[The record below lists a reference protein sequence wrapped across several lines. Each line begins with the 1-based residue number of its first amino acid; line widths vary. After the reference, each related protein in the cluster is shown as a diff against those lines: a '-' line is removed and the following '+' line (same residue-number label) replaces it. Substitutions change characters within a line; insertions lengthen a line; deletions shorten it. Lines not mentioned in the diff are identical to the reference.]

1 MADIFIS
8 YSSED
13 RQRVIPVVTSLER
26 YGWSVWWD
34 RIIPPGKTFSR
45 VIEEALSA
53 ARCLIV
59 LWTETSVKSDWVS
72 NEAAEGAR
80 RKILIPALLD
90 DVEIPFEFKRI
101 QAANLVTWSGESD
114 HAGFQQLVKALT
126 ELLGPP
132 VATAPPPATPQEAPT
147 EPTPTPTALPLGGV
161 ERPNLQPSRPD
172 APPSPPRSSK
182 KSSGAKT
189 FGAIALSIALIA
201 GAIVMF
207 KAELFHSRTKAIE
220 DAEPKTKIE
229 IAAAPA
235 KPESS
240 EMALRTPPAPEAPA
254 TVSEKE
260 ALPPTATPESAV
272 LPPAATT
279 PASKTQ
285 ADDPEPL
292 ARQAGPR
299 SAETVQPAMKGP
311 APEAKALEAVP
322 ALRQIKPEPQRPVRP
337 AAKAPS
343 PEPPAPDAKPAAP
356 QVKPEEPVTPAKPRE
371 AAARKTTTNSIG
383 MQFVLIPAQAG
394 PFTMGSRLSL
404 DDLRK
409 RFGGTEAAYKSE
421 KPSHPVKIERPF
433 YLQTTPVTQGQWR
446 KVMGANPSSFKDCG
460 EDCPVEMV
468 SWEDAH
474 QFIAKLNEMEGASGY
489 RLPTEAEWEYAGR
502 AGSNTEFYFGDDPVR
517 LGEYAWYS
525 VNSGNQTHAVGQKK
539 SNAWGLYDMSGNVWE
554 WVEDDWHAT
563 YEGAPG
569 DGTAW
574 VGTQRTASRV
584 VRGGAWGVI
593 ARYCRM
599 STRYYGNAAAR
610 NSHVGLRLARSLAP
624 GP

>member
-13 RQRVIPVVTSLER
+13 RQRVIPVVKSLER

-45 VIEEALSA
+45 VIEEALSDT
-53 ARCLIV
+53 RCLIV
-59 LWTETSVKSDWVS
+59 LWTETSIRSDWVS

-101 QAANLVTWSGESD
+101 QAANLVNWSGESD
-114 HAGFQQLVKALT
+114 HDGFQQLVRALT
-126 ELLGPP
+126 ELMGPP
-132 VATAPPPATPQEAPT
+132 VATAPPSATAQEAPT
-147 EPTPTPTALPLGGV
+147 EPMPAVFPAGEV
-161 ERPNLQPSRPD
+161 DRPDLQPPRPD
-172 APPSPPRSSK
+172 APTSPPRSSK
-182 KSSGAKT
+182 VGSRSKT
-189 FGAIALSIALIA
+189 YGAIALSIALIA
-201 GAIVMF
+201 GAILMF
-207 KAELFHSRTKAIE
+207 KAELFHSRTKALE
-220 DAEPKTKIE
+220 DAEAKTKVE
-229 IAAAPA
+229 ITAAPVQ
-235 KPESS
+235 PEPS
-240 EMALRTPPAPEAPA
+240 EAAIRTPPAPETPA
-254 TVSEKE
+254 AVSEKE
-260 ALPPTATPESAV
+260 ALPPTAKPESAV
-272 LPPAATT
+272 LPPASTT

-299 SAETVQPAMKGP
+299 SAETVPPAMKGP

-322 ALRQIKPEPQRPVRP
+322 ALRQIKPEPQKPVRP

-343 PEPPAPDAKPAAP
+343 PETPAPDAKPATA
-356 QVKPEEPVTPAKPRE
+356 QAKLEEPVTPAKPRE
-371 AAARKTTTNSIG
+371 PAPRKTITNSIG
-383 MQFVLIPAQAG
+383 MQFVLIPAQVSF
-394 PFTMGSRLSL
+394 FTMGSRLSM
-404 DDLRK
+404 DDLMK
-409 RFGGTEAAYKSE
+409 RFGGTEASYKTE
-421 KPSHPVKIERPF
+421 KPSHLVKIERPF

-446 KVMGANPSSFKDCG
+446 QVMGGNPSSFKDCG

-468 SWEDAH
+468 SWQDAH
-474 QFIAKLNEMEGASGY
+474 RFIAKLNEMESAAGY

-502 AGSNTEFYFGDDPVR
+502 AGSHTEFYFGDDPVR
-517 LGEYAWYS
+517 LDEYAWYS
-525 VNSGNQTHAVGQKK
+525 VNSNNQTHAVGQKK
-539 SNAWGLYDMSGNVWE
+539 PNAWGLYDMSGNVWE

-574 VGTQRTASRV
+574 VGTQRASSRV

-599 STRYYGNAAAR
+599 PTRYYGNAAAR

>member
-13 RQRVIPVVTSLER
+13 RQRVIPVVKSLER

-45 VIEEALSA
+45 VIEEALSD

-59 LWTETSVKSDWVS
+59 LWTETSIKSDWVS

-101 QAANLVTWSGESD
+101 QSANLVNWSGESD
-114 HAGFQQLVKALT
+114 HDGFQQLVKALT
-126 ELLGPP
+126 ELMGPP
-132 VATAPPPATPQEAPT
+132 AAAVPPSATAQKTPT
-147 EPTPTPTALPLGGV
+147 EPTPTAFPAGGV
-161 ERPNLQPSRPD
+161 ERPHLQPSRLE
-172 APPSPPRSSK
+172 APPLPLPSRK
-182 KSSGAKT
+182 ISSGAKT
-189 FGAIALSIALIA
+189 YGAIALSIALTA
-201 GAIVMF
+201 GALWMF
-207 KAELFHSRTKAIE
+207 KAELFHSRTQALE
-220 DAEPKTKIE
+220 DTEPKTKIE
-229 IAAAPA
+229 IAAVPA
-235 KPESS
+235 QPESP
-240 EMALRTPPAPEAPA
+240 EEPMQTPPAPEPPA
-254 TVSEKE
+254 AVSEKA
-260 ALPPTATPESAV
+260 ALPPTPMPESAV
-272 LPPAATT
+272 VPPAATT

-285 ADDPEPL
+285 ADDSGPS
-292 ARQAGPR
+292 ARQTGPR
-299 SAETVQPAMKGP
+299 STQTAPPAVKAP
-311 APEAKALEAVP
+311 EPEAKALEAVP
-322 ALRQIKPEPQRPVRP
+322 ALRQSKPEPQKPLRPP
-337 AAKAPS
+337 AKAPS
-343 PEPPAPDAKPAAP
+343 PDTPAPDAKPAAP
-356 QVKPEEPVTPAKPRE
+356 QVKPEEPVTPVKPRE
-371 AAARKTTTNSIG
+371 AAARRTIANSIG

-394 PFTMGSRLSL
+394 PFTMGSRLSM
-404 DDLRK
+404 DDLMQ

-446 KVMGANPSSFKDCG
+446 KVMGGNPSSFKDCG

-474 QFIAKLNEMEGASGY
+474 RFIAKLNEMESAAGY

-502 AGSNTEFYFGDDPVR
+502 AGSHTEFYFGDDPVR
-517 LGEYAWYS
+517 LDEYAWYS
-525 VNSGNQTHAVGQKK
+525 VNSNNQTHAVGQKK

-574 VGTQRTASRV
+574 VGTRRASSRV
-584 VRGGAWGVI
+584 MRGGAWGVI

-599 STRYYGNAAAR
+599 PTRYYGNASAR
-610 NSHVGLRLARSLAP
+610 NSHVGLRLARSLTP